1 MPLLPSCSLVLKQ
14 GLYRGISGSTLKLPL
29 QAYWLFLRKCSC
41 LEAMG
46 NRYSIEMPHPTLGQL
61 EGLMGECGL
70 LPLDSSSAWLS
81 CLSQTSEI
89 ARLRGSPE
97 ASRAVRLSGNH
108 SASLPCI
115 EAARADLAFCDQC
128 SPWVCVSGML
138 ASSSPWIWLLRSG
151 PVALHCHLGE
161 YVIP

>member
-1 MPLLPSCSLVLKQ
+1 MGRLSCHPVLWFSSKDSIEGYQVPPSNCPSK
-14 GLYRGISGSTLKLPL
+14 
-29 QAYWLFLRKCSC
+29 LFLRKCWC

-46 NRYSIEMPHPTLGQL
+46 DRYRVEMPHLPLGQL

-70 LPLDSSSAWLS
+70 LPLDSGSAWLS

-89 ARLRGSPE
+89 ARLHSSPE

-115 EAARADLAFCDQC
+115 EASRADLAFCDQWI
-128 SPWVCVSGML
+128 PWVCVSGML
-138 ASSSPWIWLLRSG
+138 ASSSP
-151 PVALHCHLGE
+151 
-161 YVIP
+161 